1 MSAGEPSF
9 GVLLKQYRQAAGLSQ
24 ERLAERAGLSARA
37 ISDLERGVNRTPR
50 QETLDLLAQ
59 ALRLPPRKRALLAAS
74 ARLTSDLADAWE
86 QAHPPHQVPA
96 SLTALIGREAE
107 VTRATLLL
115 ERKEVRL
122 LTLIGPSGV
131 GKTRLGVQIAEDLL
145 DRFDDGVW
153 FVALAPL
160 RDAGLVAATIAQ
172 ALELREAPGQT
183 PAALLKTSLRDQQCL
198 LLLDNFEQVAGA
210 APLVAELL
218 SACPRLKVLVT
229 SRSPLHLR
237 GEYELPVEPLEQEA
251 AVTLFLERVQAARPD
266 LDSGSATLQTAAA
279 ICERLDRLPL
289 ALELAAARV
298 KVLSLPALLERL
310 KSRLP
315 LLTGGALDL
324 PQRQRT
330 MRDAV
335 AWSYELLSPAE
346 QRLFRRLAIFAGGW
360 TLEAAE
366 AICAESEESPSV
378 LEELTALV
386 NQSLLRSERLTEKP
400 RFTMLEVIRE
410 YAQEQLQIHG
420 EAEALYRRHAA
431 YYLRLAEATGRIEPA
446 QDTRDAQ
453 IIEELANT
461 RVALEWARER
471 NESALG
477 LRLASACGRTWYYY
491 GMGSEVLFWLET
503 FLALDARA
511 GARAVEPAVRIA
523 ALNGLGILAL
533 ERGDYERAEAIARQE
548 LALAE
553 HADDDSGMGN
563 ALAHLGMVAEI
574 RGDLHDAVRLLEEG
588 IARCRK
594 AGDIGGTQRGRVSL
608 GHVFCTLGDY
618 NRATQT
624 FEEALEEARSV
635 NLTWAIANVLTSL
648 GHLAQERGDYSRA
661 ITRYQESLALH
672 SNFGTKAY
680 IAWCFE
686 GMAVATCALGQHAHA
701 AQLYAVAERIRKKEH
716 VPRPPAEQQQFERTI
731 AAARAALGDER
742 FEQVW
747 TAGRLL
753 SLDEAISYALAE
765 PPE

>member
-9 GVLLKQYRQAAGLSQ
+9 GVLLKQYRQAAGMSQ

-86 QAHPPHQVPA
+86 QAHSPHHVPA

-160 RDAGLVAATIAQ
+160 RDAGLVAETIAQ

-183 PAALLKTSLRDQQCL
+183 PAALLKTSLRDQQRL

-237 GEYELPVEPLEQEA
+237 GEYELPVEPLEQEV

-266 LDSGSATLQTAAA
+266 LDSGPATLQTAAA

-324 PQRQRT
+324 PLRQRT

-446 QDTRDAQ
+446 QDSRDAQ
-453 IIEELANT
+453 IIEELANV
-461 RVALEWARER
+461 RVALEWTREH

-477 LRLASACGRTWYYY
+477 LRLASACGRTWYIY
-491 GMGSEVLFWLET
+491 GLGSEVLFWLET
-503 FLALDARA
+503 FLTLDAQA
-511 GARAVEPAVRIA
+511 GAHAAEPAVRVA
-523 ALNGLGILAL
+523 ALYGVGQLAL
-533 ERGDYERAEAIARQE
+533 ERGDYERTEALAREE

-553 HADDDSGMGN
+553 GIGDESGMGN
-563 ALAHLGMVAEI
+563 ALTHLGMVAET
-574 RGDLHDAVRLLEEG
+574 RGDLRNAASFLEEG
-588 IARCRK
+588 ITHCRK
-594 AGDIGGTQRGRVSL
+594 AGDIGAIERALGSL
-608 GHVFCTLGDY
+608 GHVFRAHGDY
-618 NRATQT
+618 ARATQT

-635 NLTWAIANVLTSL
+635 NLTWVVATVLTSL
-648 GHLAQERGDYSRA
+648 GHLAREQGDYHRA
-661 ITRYQESLALH
+661 ISCYQESLALH
-672 SNFGTKAY
+672 RDFGTTGY
-680 IAWCFE
+680 IAWSFE
-686 GMAVATCALGQHAHA
+686 GMAMAVGALGQHERA
-701 AQLYAVAERIRKKEH
+701 AQLCAAADRIREQEH
-716 VPRPPAEQQQFERTI
+716 APRPPAEQQLYDQTV
-731 AAARAALGDER
+731 AAAQAALGDEHI
-742 FEQVW
+742 EQAW
-747 TAGRLL
+747 AAGRML
-753 SLDEAISYALAE
+753 SLDDAISYALAE
-765 PPE
+765 PSE